1 MDQSIVAKKNKVPG
15 SVSQLGTIAK
25 YEFKNYFGSRRFY
38 ILLTIALLV
47 SALLTAVVGYY
58 RPTSFLANELGFY
71 SSWWGNSV
79 TFVIILSGI
88 FFGGDAISGE
98 FQNKTGYYLIPN
110 PVRRSS
116 IYVGKWLSAFAASA
130 IIIAIFMGL
139 TVANG
144 MYYFGAS
151 VPYEF
156 VESAVFAFIYLAAVL
171 GFTFL
176 FSSLFKSSTSS
187 ILLTAILFLFVF
199 SLVQTLVASL
209 VQVEPWFML
218 TYGAQ
223 IIGNVLKVPYPE
235 NVVTTRLPGP
245 GGFTLTSYNATVPE
259 GLALMLVYCAVTAV
273 LGLMLF
279 ERKDFT

>member
-1 MDQSIVAKKNKVPG
+1 MIQPISNKKNKVPG
-15 SVSQLGTIAK
+15 SASQLGTIAE

-38 ILLTIALLV
+38 ILLIIVLLV
-47 SALLTAVVGYY
+47 SALLTVVVGYY
-58 RPTSFLANELGFY
+58 RPASFLANELGFY
-71 SSWWGNSV
+71 ASWWGTSA

-130 IIIAIFMGL
+130 IILAIFMGL

-144 MYYFGAS
+144 MYYFGAN

-187 ILLTAILFLFVF
+187 ILLTAILFLFAF
-199 SLVQTLVASL
+199 SLVQTLLSSL
-209 VQVEPWFML
+209 VKIQPWFML

-223 IIGNVLKVPYPE
+223 IIGNVLTVPYPA
-235 NVVTTRLPGP
+235 NIVTTHLPE
-245 GGFTLTSYNATVPE
+245 GFTLTTYNATVPE
-259 GLALMLVYCAVTAV
+259 GLALMLVYCVVTAI
-273 LGLMLF
+273 LGLVLF